1 MKEALGDY
9 FKADVTLQPGTEVM
23 DMFTS
28 FKEVLQTPLE
38 VKIYYRSLFDLW
50 KYGWVKKGNTLWK
63 VENKNLTLT
72 NIEQTTEDELPSY
85 TVTLTSAPLA
95 TLQNEPTPDERTYS
109 ILKSFLKLN
118 KLWAIGKFTKGIGLL
133 ALTIKKGT
141 YPLWT

>member
-9 FKADVTLQPGTEVM
+9 FKADVTLQPGTKVT

-28 FKEVLQTPLE
+28 LAEIIRTPLE

-50 KYGWVKKGNTLWK
+50 KYGWVKNGNTLWK

-72 NIEQTTEDELPSY
+72 NIEQTTEEELPSY
-85 TVTLTSAPLA
+85 TVTLTSAPIA
-95 TLQNEPTPDERTYS
+95 TLQTEPTPDERTYS

-118 KLWAIGKFTKGIGLL
+118 KL
-133 ALTIKKGT
+133 
-141 YPLWT
+141 

>member
-9 FKADVTLQPGTEVM
+9 FKADVTLQPGTEVI

-118 KLWAIGKFTKGIGLL
+118 KL
-133 ALTIKKGT
+133 
-141 YPLWT
+141 

>member
-1 MKEALGDY
+1 MKAILGDY
-9 FKADVTLQPGTEVM
+9 FKSDVTLQPGTKVM

-28 FKEVLQTPLE
+28 LTEVIQTPLE

-72 NIEQTTEDELPSY
+72 NTEPTTEDELPTY
-85 TVTLTSAPLA
+85 TLTLTSVPA
-95 TLQNEPTPDERTYS
+95 TTPQNDSPPDERTYS

-118 KLWAIGKFTKGIGLL
+118 KL
-133 ALTIKKGT
+133 
-141 YPLWT
+141 